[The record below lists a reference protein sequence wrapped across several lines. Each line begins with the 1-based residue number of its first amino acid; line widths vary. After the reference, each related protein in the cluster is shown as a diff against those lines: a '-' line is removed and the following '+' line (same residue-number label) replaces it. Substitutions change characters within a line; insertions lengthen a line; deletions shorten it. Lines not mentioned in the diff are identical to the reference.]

1 MWVYVP
7 YMLIGIAPLYYF
19 DWLQSGALVGLWA
32 VFAWGATG
40 LIIGVCLDLANLLAA
55 RASERMWAM
64 AIGATMQVVT
74 FAVTLLGL
82 TYLYAPTSSM
92 AGHLH
97 FFDREWLFTLP
108 WMAVNGAFGGYTA
121 YALKRRNP

>member
-19 DWLQSGALVGLWA
+19 DWLQSGALVGFWA

-55 RASERMWAM
+55 RASERTRAM
-64 AIGATMQVVT
+64 AIGAMMQVVT

-82 TYLYAPTSSM
+82 TYLYAPTSM

-108 WMAVNGAFGGYTA
+108 WMGVNGAFGGYTA
-121 YALKRRNP
+121 YALKKRT